1 MPKLIHEAAA
11 LALSEAAQVAVVLLL
26 LLLAGARG

>member
-11 LALSEAAQVAVVLLL
+11 LALSEAAQVAMVLI
-26 LLLAGARG
+26 LLAGARG